1 MSIGQKS
8 TANQYYFY
16 LDNEAHQI
24 CTVKEEKDLGVI
36 FDEHLHF
43 NTHIKE
49 IIHKANNVLGTIKRT
64 FNSRDANLIRL
75 LYTILVRP
83 ILDYS
88 STIWNP
94 YQMGVIR
101 ELENVQRR
109 ATKLIPSLQNL
120 TYSERLQNLN
130 LSSLSYRR
138 NRMDLIMTYKILNEN
153 VLVDKDNFFTINTSH
168 TRSNGFKIYKKY
180 NGTSTRCFTFSQRI
194 INDWNSL
201 TNDVVT
207 SPNVLTFKSKL
218 DNFMYNQRFSF
229 I

>member
-1 MSIGQKS
+1 MSSLMNIYILIHTS
-8 TANQYYFY
+8 
-16 LDNEAHQI
+16 
-24 CTVKEEKDLGVI
+24 
-36 FDEHLHF
+36 
-43 NTHIKE
+43 E

-64 FNSRDANLIRL
+64 FNSRDTNLIRL
-75 LYTILVRP
+75 LYTTLVRP
-83 ILDYS
+83 ILDNS

-94 YQMGVIR
+94 HQMGVIR

-130 LSSLSYRR
+130 LLGLSYRR

-153 VLVDKDNFFTINTSH
+153 VLVDKDYFFTMNTSH
-168 TRSNGFKIYKKY
+168 TGSNGFKIYKKY
-180 NGTSTRCFTFSQRI
+180 NRTSTRRFTLSQQI
-194 INDWNSL
+194 INHWNSL
-201 TNDVVT
+201 PNDVVT

-229 I
+229 V